1 MPSLRLPLI
10 ALVLSSPVLGAQ
22 ARNTPDL
29 THQVFAAESAFA
41 HAMAARDIQA
51 FAAMVSPE
59 AVFMGRRALR
69 GKDSIVAAWRPFF
82 EGAEAPFSWYPEVV
96 EVLPSGTL
104 ALTSGPVRDPGGKQT
119 GVFNS
124 IWRRERDG
132 HWRVVFDKGCPVCA
146 QTPALVGT
154 WKLVSAKSGGTTLEF
169 PAGTTILKHITPT
182 SFFWVHYN
190 RDGQITQGGGGS
202 YVFDGTRYDETPEY
216 GLGEG
221 IQPLLGKRQSFTAR
235 IEGNRWY
242 HGGQESNGDVIEE
255 VWERVARP

>member
-1 MPSLRLPLI
+1 MPLRRWLPI
-10 ALVLSSPVLGAQ
+10 ALLLIGRAVVVQAQ
-22 ARNTPDL
+22 APQDL
-29 THQVFAAESAFA
+29 THQVFAAESSFA
-41 HAMAARDIQA
+41 YSMAARDVQA
-51 FAAMVSPE
+51 FASFVAPE
-59 AVFMGRRALR
+59 AVFMGRRALHGR
-69 GKDSIVAAWRPFF
+69 DSIVAAWRPFF
-82 EGAEAPFSWYPEVV
+82 EGTEAPFSWYPEVV

-104 ALTSGPVRDPGGKQT
+104 ALTSGPVRDSSGKQI

-146 QTPALVGT
+146 QTPALVGS

-202 YVFDGTRYDETPEY
+202 YVLDGTRYDETPEY

-221 IQPLLGKRQSFTAR
+221 VQPLLGKRQSFTAR
-235 IEGNRWY
+235 VEGNRWY
-242 HGGQESNGDVIEE
+242 HGGQESNGAVIEE
-255 VWERVARP
+255 IWERM